1 MNKKRKLKNSKEDF
15 LFSSLPSSRKK
26 QFVDIIKNRVSLFVK
41 IGLLLSLFS
50 LPLFALIFAKD
61 LTLSNI
67 RNSNLSEADMF
78 SSLYSVSLTYDFFM
92 AVGITLIFLPL
103 GGFFRIFRSLAYDEG
118 TFFFYDFK
126 KGFSQTWLACLIS
139 GLIIGFGYFSCSFY
153 QKLINVDYLSYLPL
167 AFLFLLIL
175 PLCLTFISYNSIY
188 TSSFFVSLTN
198 AFVLTSKAI
207 LKIWLFILLI
217 SLPFLFLLI
226 PVSAVR
232 YILLFLFFAFYYPFV
247 IFGLYLLYLSLFD
260 RFINKD
266 LNNGLYLKGLYIQN
280 DNSSFK

>member
-92 AVGITLIFLPL
+92 AFGITLIF
-103 GGFFRIFRSLAYDEG
+103 FASWRIF
-118 TFFFYDFK
+118 
-126 KGFSQTWLACLIS
+126 
-139 GLIIGFGYFSCSFY
+139 
-153 QKLINVDYLSYLPL
+153 
-167 AFLFLLIL
+167 
-175 PLCLTFISYNSIY
+175 
-188 TSSFFVSLTN
+188 
-198 AFVLTSKAI
+198 
-207 LKIWLFILLI
+207 
-217 SLPFLFLLI
+217 
-226 PVSAVR
+226 
-232 YILLFLFFAFYYPFV
+232 
-247 IFGLYLLYLSLFD
+247 
-260 RFINKD
+260 
-266 LNNGLYLKGLYIQN
+266 
-280 DNSSFK
+280 